1 MFKAI
6 TNLSSAVADITMIA
20 VKETVHQ
27 IASTSD
33 CYTNATK
40 RVAWKAGE
48 IRRTYE
54 ERLSIRQRKPLAI
67 EFIPVE
73 KNK

>member
-6 TNLSSAVADITMIA
+6 TNLTSAVADITMIA
-20 VKETVHQ
+20 VKETAHQ
-27 IASTSD
+27 VASTNT
-33 CYTNATK
+33 CCTNATR

-54 ERLSIRQRKPLAI
+54 ERLSSRQSKPLAI
-67 EFIPVE
+67 EHILE
-73 KNK
+73 NQD

>member
-20 VKETVHQ
+20 VKEAAHQ
-27 IASTSD
+27 VASTNAS
-33 CYTNATK
+33 CTNATR

-54 ERLSIRQRKPLAI
+54 ERLSNRQRKPLAI
-67 EFIPVE
+67 EHILE
-73 KNK
+73 NQD

>member
-20 VKETVHQ
+20 AKETTHQ
-27 IASTSD
+27 IIFAND
-33 CYTNATK
+33 CCTNATR

-54 ERLSIRQRKPLAI
+54 ERLSNRQRKPLAI
-67 EFIPVE
+67 EYIPE
-73 KNK
+73 NQD

>member
-6 TNLSSAVADITMIA
+6 TNLSSAVADITIIVA
-20 VKETVHQ
+20 KETAHQ
-27 IASTSD
+27 VASTNA
-33 CYTNATK
+33 CYTNASK

-54 ERLSIRQRKPLAI
+54 ERLSNRKRKPLAI
-67 EFIPVE
+67 EYIPE
-73 KNK
+73 NQN

>member
-6 TNLSSAVADITMIA
+6 TNLSSAVADITMIVA
-20 VKETVHQ
+20 KESTYQIITVN
-27 IASTSD
+27 D
-33 CYTNATK
+33 CCTNATR

-54 ERLSIRQRKPLAI
+54 ERLSNRQRKPLAI
-67 EFIPVE
+67 EYIPE
-73 KNK
+73 NQG

>member
-6 TNLSSAVADITMIA
+6 TNLTSAVADITMIA
-20 VKETVHQ
+20 VKETAHQ
-27 IASTSD
+27 VASTNA
-33 CYTNATK
+33 CCTNATR

-54 ERLSIRQRKPLAI
+54 ERLSSRQSKPLAI
-67 EFIPVE
+67 EHMPE
-73 KNK
+73 NLD